1 MKKSFLVNFSVN
13 RPKTVLG
20 LTLAIT
26 AAMMIPFPK
35 VKLDTNPKN
44 MLPPDAEVRV
54 WNAEVEKTFGLYED
68 LMVVGVTN
76 PEGVMNNATL
86 GNIAQLTEGI
96 QKIPGVATSEVSS
109 LVNVDDVSANGSS
122 LEVKP
127 IVSGL
132 PLTQKDLE
140 SIGASAKAN
149 PLLAEKLLSK
159 DGKTTAIYIPMEKG
173 ANGKVIAE
181 SIKAMIAKLP
191 DAGRSNDKF
200 YVTGDPVARDTFGD
214 FMFKLMAVFSPVS
227 CFLMIAVMYLMFR
240 SIPLCICMMAVS
252 NIAIIWSVGLVIA
265 LGFPI
270 HLMGSMAPVFLMA
283 IATDSIHIFTEFYF
297 RYSETGDRKR
307 AILETM
313 SAVSHPVKYTALTT
327 AVAFSVLLFMKII
340 PVQVFGGMIAFGTIA
355 LRVLSFSF
363 IPAIMALLSEKSL
376 AKVAAK
382 SKASAGKPAAFLRG
396 LAMAGTGKPGLIVSI
411 GLALC
416 VLAVVGISRVV
427 VNNNMVEWFSKKNEV
442 RIADMALNKSLGG
455 TSLGYMV
462 AIADPDHA
470 EYMKT
475 PEGLRFLAGL
485 QRRLE
490 KIPEVGKTSSLAD
503 IASRINL
510 VLHHNDPA
518 YADIPKTAA
527 EAGQFL
533 FLFSMSAKPSDV
545 KNLVDDSYEK
555 ANVWIQMKTWD
566 AKAMRSVI
574 RESQAY
580 LKENPAPLQLKP
592 AGIAY
597 FNLVWNDEV
606 LLDML
611 KGFVLAISIVYTILV
626 FNFRSFKWA
635 LISYVPL
642 LFTILLILG
651 VVGFIGKDFDM
662 PISVLSCLS
671 LGMAVDFAIHFINR
685 FRQKMNDMG
694 YTGTAAEVQ
703 ECLLWTA
710 SRPGRG
716 ILRNAILFGTAFP
729 VMMLS
734 PLTPY
739 ITVGAFIPSMMILSA
754 FLTLLYLPALI
765 VLLRTWLFK
774 GVAGKTPAKMAK
786 VEPYTVPNF
795 KMGLLAL
802 AALTAVSLRAAE
814 NPLAI
819 VKAYQNSFYY
829 QGSTFRGKLKLSLI
843 DADGKARTK
852 EMTMVRATTVSGA
865 DQRYFMYFHSPGDV
879 KGMAFLVFK
888 YPNKESDRWLFIPS
902 VDMVQRIAARD
913 AGSSF
918 VGSDFSYQDIS
929 GRSIEADDF
938 SYLKDD
944 TAGGRQCD
952 VIASIP
958 KATAGYSKKVSWL
971 DKKTSLPIKEEYT
984 DIQGNVFK
992 RFTADSIAELSG
1004 HPIVLKGTMTNL
1016 KSNHVSR
1023 FEFSDVAYDF
1033 KANGDEFTERALR
1046 NPPRGWV
1053 N

>member
-1 MKKSFLVNFSVN
+1 MKKSFLVDFSIK
-13 RPKTVLG
+13 RPKTVIG
-20 LTLAIT
+20 LTMALTAI
-26 AAMMIPFPK
+26 MMLPFPK

-44 MLPPDAEVRV
+44 MLPPDAEVRI

-68 LMVVGVTN
+68 LIVVGVTN
-76 PEGVMNNATL
+76 PAGVMNNTTL
-86 GNIAQLTEGI
+86 KNISVLTDGI
-96 QKIPGVATSEVSS
+96 QKITGVAAADVSS
-109 LVNVDDVSANGSS
+109 LVNVDDVSANGKS

-132 PLTQKDLE
+132 PLEEKDLAE
-140 SIGASAKAN
+140 IGASAIAN

-159 DGKTTAIYIPMEKG
+159 DGKTTAVYVPMEKG

-181 SIKAMIAKLP
+181 AIKSMIAKLP
-191 DAGRSNDKF
+191 VSGKGGDKF
-200 YVTGDPVARDTFGD
+200 FVTGDPVARDTFGD

-227 CFLMIAVMYLMFR
+227 CFLMIAAMYLMFR
-240 SIPLCICMMAVS
+240 SIPLCISMMAVS

-270 HLMGSMAPVFLMA
+270 HLMASMAPVFLMA

-297 RYSETGDRKR
+297 RYAETRDRKR

-313 SAVSHPVKYTALTT
+313 AVVSHPVKYTALTT

-355 LRVLSFSF
+355 LRLLSFSF
-363 IPAIMALLSEKSL
+363 IPAIMALLGEKSL
-376 AKVAAK
+376 LKVAAK
-382 SKASAGKPAAFLRG
+382 SQASAGRPAGFLRG
-396 LAMAGTGKPGLIVSI
+396 LAMAGAGNPRLVVGVGLILCALSI
-411 GLALC
+411 
-416 VLAVVGISRVV
+416 VGISRVV
-427 VNNNMVEWFSKKNEV
+427 VNNNMVEWFNKKNEV

-462 AIADPDHA
+462 AIADPGQG

-490 KIPEVGKTSSLAD
+490 NIPEVGKTSSIAD

-510 VLHHNDPA
+510 VLHGNDPV
-518 YADIPKTAA
+518 YAGIPKTKE

-545 KNLVDDSYEK
+545 KNLVDDSYGK

-580 LKENPAPLQLKP
+580 LRENPAPVQLKP

-597 FNLVWNDEV
+597 FNLAWNDEV
-606 LLDML
+606 LYDML
-611 KGFVLAISIVYTILV
+611 KGFVLAICVVYSILV
-626 FNFRSFKWA
+626 LNFRSFKWA

-642 LFTILLILG
+642 LFTILLIIG
-651 VVGFIGKDFDM
+651 MVGFVGKDLDM

-685 FRQKMNDMG
+685 FRQKMADSG
-694 YTGTAAEVQ
+694 YTGTAAEVR

-716 ILRNAILFGTAFP
+716 ILRNAILFGSAFP

-739 ITVGAFIPSMMILSA
+739 VTVGAFIPSMMILSA

-765 VLLRTWLFK
+765 VLLRKWLFN
-774 GVAGKTPAKMAK
+774 GQQAGRAGKPAAAENLSVSAM
-786 VEPYTVPNF
+786 
-795 KMGLLAL
+795 KMGLLLIGSIAIPL
-802 AALTAVSLRAAE
+802 HSEE
-814 NPLAI
+814 NPAAI

-829 QGSTFRGKLKLSLI
+829 QGSTFRGRLKLSLI

-852 EMTMVRATTVSGA
+852 DMTMVRATTVPGA
-865 DQRYFMYFHSPGDV
+865 DQRYFMYFHAPGDV
-879 KGMAFLVFK
+879 KGMSFLVFK

-929 GRSIEADDF
+929 GRSMEADEF
-938 SYLKDD
+938 SYVKEELV
-944 TAGGRQCD
+944 AGKKCQ
-952 VIASIP
+952 VVASVP
-958 KATAGYSKKVSWL
+958 KSSAGYT
-971 DKKTSLPIKEEYT
+971 KKTSWIDVETFLPIKEEYT
-984 DIQGNVFK
+984 DVQGKVFK
-992 RFTADSIAELSG
+992 RFTADSIADLSG
-1004 HPIVLKGTMTNL
+1004 HPLVVRGTMTNL
-1016 KSNHVSR
+1016 KTNHSSK

-1046 NPPRGWV
+1046 NPPRGWI